1 MGWKIGTSRSIS
13 NLTPYPAFEASCIVF
28 LSLTRKNGESFTTAS
43 TTGSPSTVKYSLMTS
58 SIPLV
63 PSSSSLTE
71 YEKTG
76 ITRKFLLSN
85 SRIRASSISS
95 VLFTHDILENRIPTV
110 PSFVG
115 LLSIAGLV
123 DTAVLAG
130 LAGLAGIVD
139 LCQSRY
145 SVMSGNCPGASG
157 WYSPSHGTCAGGA
170 AVRSSPTTSFPR

>member
-1 MGWKIGTSRSIS
+1 MGWKTGTSRSIS

-43 TTGSPSTVKYSLMTS
+43 TTGSPSTMKYSLMTS

-76 ITRKFLLSN
+76 ITPRFLFSS
-85 SRIRASSISS
+85 SRMSVSSISS
-95 VLFTHDILENRIPTV
+95 VLFTQDILENRIPTV
-110 PSFVG
+110 PFF
-115 LLSIAGLV
+115 
-123 DTAVLAG
+123 TG
-130 LAGLAGIVD
+130 LAC

-157 WYSPSHGTCAGGA
+157 WYSPSHGTCAGGSA
-170 AVRSSPTTSFPR
+170 TRSGSSPTTSFLM